1 VPCLASSFRGVS
13 YEPRHISFLEL
24 EGRLK
29 HYGIGLRREPRPEL
43 VEATR
48 RAAAGTVPDG
58 AVGFTISHDAA
69 TAGLALVQWWANDN
83 EIHKRVFASPLDDP
97 GALAP
102 ADGTGMACVW
112 ELEVI
117 DFERRAWLEDVLKG
131 GDVRRYLERNLGDV
145 EL

>member
-1 VPCLASSFRGVS
+1 MPCLCRSFRRMS
-13 YEPRHISFLEL
+13 YAPRHICFLEL
-24 EGRLK
+24 DGRLK
-29 HYGIGLRREPRPEL
+29 HYGIGLQGEPRPEL

-48 RAAAGTVPDG
+48 RAAADSVPDG

-69 TAGLALVQWWANDN
+69 TAGLALVHWWANDN
-83 EIHKRVFASPLDDP
+83 EIHQRVFASPLDEP

-117 DFERRAWLEDVLKG
+117 DFERRAWLEDVLKA
-131 GDVRRYLERNLGDV
+131 GDVRRYLERNLGEV
-145 EL
+145 EV